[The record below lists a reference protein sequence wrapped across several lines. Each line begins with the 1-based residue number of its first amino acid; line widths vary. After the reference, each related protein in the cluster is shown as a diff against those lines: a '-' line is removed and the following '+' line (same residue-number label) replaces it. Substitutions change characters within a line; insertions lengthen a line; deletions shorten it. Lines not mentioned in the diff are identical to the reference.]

1 MVYEWFMALALY
13 DTALSQDAASRALLS
28 APPTRPHPLG
38 LHRVAQHP
46 APQNAM
52 SAETG
57 HLLSDASA
65 TFAARLDALCT
76 DQNPE
81 DLSNALRAAFK
92 ERELYNL
99 YVFSSVGDTGRA
111 QALLEVFDKVR
122 SVKCAVP

>member
-1 MVYEWFMALALY
+1 
-13 DTALSQDAASRALLS
+13 
-28 APPTRPHPLG
+28 
-38 LHRVAQHP
+38 
-46 APQNAM
+46 M

-57 HLLSDASA
+57 HLMSDASA
-65 TFAARLDALCT
+65 AFAARLDALRT

-99 YVFSSVGDTGRA
+99 YVFSLVGDTGRA